1 MTKEGAWEILFPKKA
16 IIKLD
21 KTEKNNQILQNQPK
35 AYNDLRSFML
45 KTLLNVGSIL
55 QKIET
60 LLPQDV

>member
-1 MTKEGAWEILFPKKA
+1 MIKEGAWEILFPKKA